1 MKVLILFQD
10 QRADRAAV
18 QTTVIAEAPA
28 PVSQATP
35 VAARNE
41 THEYHKTRRPTT
53 RNCYLIKLFVLE
65 NVSSRLNMAE
75 TVSFVGGYDSLP
87 GTAPSS
93 LLWLQAPIR
102 CWNGPWLKH
111 RLSSKWRLL
120 LRECYATTFGRGDND
135 TEWRSRINSFKKRQ
149 LLDICLRTLHLY
161 KH

>member
-1 MKVLILFQD
+1 MLILFQD

-75 TVSFVGGYDSLP
+75 TVS
-87 GTAPSS
+87 SS
-93 LLWLQAPIR
+93 A
-102 CWNGPWLKH
+102 
-111 RLSSKWRLL
+111 
-120 LRECYATTFGRGDND
+120 ATTRFPELHPRRCCGCRLPSGAGMVRG
-135 TEWRSRINSFKKRQ
+135 
-149 LLDICLRTLHLY
+149 
-161 KH
+161 